1 MPTLGEAL
9 NKLNISDFFID
20 EFGRL
25 IVHNPEV
32 IDAVAT
38 QHPGLKNIRQA
49 ASNNCNCPDA
59 FQSAER
65 LATNPITNRQK

>member
-9 NKLNISDFFID
+9 NKLNIADFFID

-25 IVHNPEV
+25 VVHNPEV

-38 QHPGLKNIRQA
+38 QHPGLKKIGQA

-59 FQSAER
+59 FQPLDGLR
-65 LATNPITNRQK
+65 TNPATNRQK